1 MKKKVYLT
9 TPVFKQIADHPKVS
23 EINKKRIN
31 ELWDILGSVTELK
44 VANKRFPDK
53 EEINQAVNGWGA
65 QIIGCHLSHE
75 ISEEAVENT
84 NLVAVCTATA
94 GYNHITSIPGMLIT
108 HTPHILHK
116 TVADFTIALILSN
129 LRNIVNLHN
138 FVWEGNWGGNR
149 GGNQKWDM
157 DENLSST
164 MDEKILGIVGM
175 GDIGQEL
182 AKKISPWG
190 VKIVYF
196 DVNQKKNFEKEF
208 TNVTYMNSMEDV
220 FSQADIISLHIPL
233 NSKTKHIVNRV
244 MLKKMK
250 EGALLVNT
258 ARGSV
263 INFSDLIELLEN
275 SEISINLAFDVFEQE
290 PIENSILNRFKKIS
304 KNKPE
309 LRFTFISHA
318 ASADSDTR
326 AQMVIFLLEDIIKIA
341 TSEKNIKDLL
351 GLRLIPEQK
360 YLLEELNG
368 KKSDIGSY
376 RIAKLWNY

>member
-1 MKKKVYLT
+1 MKKKVFLT

-31 ELWDILGSVTELK
+31 ELWEILGSSTELK
-44 VANKRFPDK
+44 VAAERFPSAA
-53 EEINQAVNGWGA
+53 EINQNVYEWGA

-75 ISEEAVENT
+75 IPEEAVKNT

-94 GYNHITSIPGMLIT
+94 GYNHITSVPGMLIT

-116 TVADFTIALILSN
+116 TVADFTITLILSN

-138 FVWEGNWGGNR
+138 FVWEGNW

-190 VKIVYF
+190 VKIIYF
-196 DVNQKKNFEKEF
+196 DINQKKNFEKDF
-208 TNVTYMNSMEDV
+208 TNITYVNSMEAV
-220 FSQADIISLHIPL
+220 FSQADIVSIHIPL
-233 NSKTKHIVNRV
+233 NSKTKHIISRDV
-244 MLKKMK
+244 LKDMK
-250 EGALLVNT
+250 KGALLVNT

-263 INFSDLIELLEN
+263 IKFSDLIEMLEN
-275 SEISINLAFDVFEQE
+275 NEISINLAFDVFEQE
-290 PIENSILNRFKKIS
+290 PIENSVLNRFKKIS

-309 LRFTFISHA
+309 LRFTFISHN
-318 ASADSDTR
+318 ASADADTR

-360 YLLEELNG
+360 YLLEEGNEQ
-368 KKSDIGSY
+368 KPKIGTY
-376 RIAKLWNY
+376 RIAQLWD

>member
-1 MKKKVYLT
+1 MLMKKKVYLT
-9 TPVFKQIADHPKVS
+9 TLVFKQIVDHPKVS

-31 ELWDILGSVTELK
+31 ELWETLGSVTELK

-75 ISEEAVENT
+75 IPEEVVKNT

-94 GYNHITSIPGMLIT
+94 GYNHITSMPGMLIT

-138 FVWEGNWGGNR
+138 FVWEGNWGS
-149 GGNQKWDM
+149 NQKWDM

-190 VKIVYF
+190 VKIVYY
-196 DVNQKKNFEKEF
+196 DINQKKNFEKEF
-208 TNVTYMNSMEDV
+208 TNVTYMSSMEDV

-263 INFSDLIELLEN
+263 INFSDLIEMLEN
-275 SEISINLAFDVFEQE
+275 NEISINLAFDVFEQE
-290 PIENSILNRFKKIS
+290 PIENSLLKRFKKILKS
-304 KNKPE
+304 KPE
-309 LRFTFISHA
+309 LRFTFIPHS
-318 ASADSDTR
+318 ASSSADTR
-326 AQMVIFLLEDIIKIA
+326 AQMVIFLLKDIIKIA
-341 TSEKNIKDLL
+341 TSQNNKDLA

-360 YLLEELNG
+360 YLLEEFNEQTP
-368 KKSDIGSY
+368 KIKTY
-376 RIAKLWNY
+376 RIAQLWH